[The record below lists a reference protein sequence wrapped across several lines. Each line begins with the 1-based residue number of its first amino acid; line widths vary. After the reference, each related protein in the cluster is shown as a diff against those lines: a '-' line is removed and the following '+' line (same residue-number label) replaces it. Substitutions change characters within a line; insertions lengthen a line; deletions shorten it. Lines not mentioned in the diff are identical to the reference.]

1 MAGILPLFHRCLE
14 EAWPSLSI
22 LYITP
27 LRALNRDVDRR
38 LRELATSVGLRVDV
52 RHGDTSQA
60 QRTKQTRKPPNLLVT
75 TPETFQLMFSGK
87 NLRAMLSTVQ
97 AVVVDEVHDLAASER
112 GWQLSVALSRLEA
125 LAGRS
130 VQRLGLSATVG
141 NPEAVAKWLSPSGR
155 HLITTGDRTTSL
167 TVESPVPL
175 PEDEVGCMDLG
186 LNAPRQHAV
195 YRQLCNI
202 LRNEAPCLVFVNSR
216 SEAETLATHLQA
228 LAPDLNIGV
237 HHGSLQRTPASQW
250 KMNYVRGD
258 WQGWCVHQAL
268 NWALMLAVCAE
279 SFNFIHRN
287 RWTVCSNGSGVPTT
301 V

>member
-97 AVVVDEVHDLAASER
+97 AVVVDEVPRFGGFKTRLAT
-112 GWQLSVALSRLEA
+112 
-125 LAGRS
+125 
-130 VQRLGLSATVG
+130 QR
-141 NPEAVAKWLSPSGR
+141 R
-155 HLITTGDRTTSL
+155 
-167 TVESPVPL
+167 PVP
-175 PEDEVGCMDLG
+175 P
-186 LNAPRQHAV
+186 
-195 YRQLCNI
+195 
-202 LRNEAPCLVFVNSR
+202 
-216 SEAETLATHLQA
+216 
-228 LAPDLNIGV
+228 
-237 HHGSLQRTPASQW
+237 
-250 KMNYVRGD
+250 
-258 WQGWCVHQAL
+258 
-268 NWALMLAVCAE
+268 
-279 SFNFIHRN
+279 
-287 RWTVCSNGSGVPTT
+287 
-301 V
+301 